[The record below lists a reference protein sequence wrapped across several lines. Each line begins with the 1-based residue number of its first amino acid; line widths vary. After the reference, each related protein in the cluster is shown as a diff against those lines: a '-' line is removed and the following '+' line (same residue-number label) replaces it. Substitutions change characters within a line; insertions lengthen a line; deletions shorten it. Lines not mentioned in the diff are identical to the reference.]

1 MIDDSLDDV
10 AKDDAMKTEKESMDE
25 KRRLNKRYEGD
36 RKSNA
41 YEREV
46 WNAAIEAAAEI
57 VQPTPHINEERKCED
72 VAHKIRKLKK

>member
-46 WNAAIEAAAEI
+46 WNAAIEAAAESAEFELENYI
-57 VQPTPHINEERKCED
+57 ADQ
-72 VAHKIRKLKK
+72 IRKLKK